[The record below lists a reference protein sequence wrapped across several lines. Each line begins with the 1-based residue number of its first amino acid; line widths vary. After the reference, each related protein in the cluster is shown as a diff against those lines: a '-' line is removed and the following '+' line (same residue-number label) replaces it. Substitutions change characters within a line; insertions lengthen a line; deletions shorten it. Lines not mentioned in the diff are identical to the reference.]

1 MAAVDI
7 KWLWVYNRILDSNKT
22 ELIMNLN
29 INDAISWTSA
39 AGDLSG
45 YITNICLNLN
55 AANQIVAWID
65 VATFNDAGCECIVR
79 LCATESNLKAMRV
92 AKLNTETV

>member
-1 MAAVDI
+1 
-7 KWLWVYNRILDSNKT
+7 
-22 ELIMNLN
+22 MNLN

-39 AGDLSG
+39 AGSLSG

-65 VATFNDAGCECIVR
+65 VASFNDAGRECIVR

-92 AKLNTETV
+92 AKLNAETV

>member
-1 MAAVDI
+1 
-7 KWLWVYNRILDSNKT
+7 
-22 ELIMNLN
+22 MNLN

-55 AANQIVAWID
+55 AANQTVAWID
-65 VATFNDAGCECIVR
+65 VTYMHENGRECSVR

-92 AKLNTETV
+92 AKLNAETV

>member
-1 MAAVDI
+1 
-7 KWLWVYNRILDSNKT
+7 
-22 ELIMNLN
+22 MNLN

-39 AGDLSG
+39 AGNLSG

-55 AANQIVAWID
+55 AANQVVPWID
-65 VATFNDAGCECIVR
+65 VSTFNDAGRECSVR

-92 AKLNTETV
+92 AKLNAETV